1 MSEPFL
7 GEIRLFG
14 FNYAPNGWAFCQG
27 QLLPIAQNSAL
38 FALLGTMYGG
48 NGQTTFALPDF
59 RGRVPVGMG
68 QGPGLPSYT
77 QGEMSGEVSH
87 TLIISEMPSHNHL
100 VSPSQ
105 SAGTANPAGAFPG
118 SDQRTPLNIYN
129 ATADGPTMNPQVV
142 GQTGGSQPHNN
153 MQPYLAMNY
162 CIALNGIFPPR
173 S

>member
-27 QLLPIAQNSAL
+27 QLMSIAQNTAL

-68 QGPGLPSYT
+68 QGPGLPNYT
-77 QGEMSGEVSH
+77 QGEMSGEVNH
-87 TLIISEMPSHNHL
+87 TLIITEMPAHNHL

-105 SAGTANPAGAFPG
+105 SAGSANPANSFPG

-129 ATADGPTMNPQVV
+129 ETADGPTMNPQMI
-142 GQTGGSQPHNN
+142 GLAGGSQPHNN